1 MKLNVNGVLCYKREN
16 YYSLDLW
23 WFDALLSMVRSM
35 AGSHVLLLKSDGYR
49 TSIRY
54 FFRQIDLHVFSCIAN
69 SSIVSLKRVSRY
81 ARLIL
86 VTSNVLRLNACNIA
100 NGMKHVSRMM
110 GHCYCCCC

>member
-1 MKLNVNGVLCYKREN
+1 MVVRCTVVDGTLDGRQSRSAIEERRVSHLNTV
-16 YYSLDLW
+16 
-23 WFDALLSMVRSM
+23 
-35 AGSHVLLLKSDGYR
+35 
-49 TSIRY
+49 
-54 FFRQIDLHVFSCIAN
+54 FFRQIDLHVFSCIAY